1 MKYTSIPLIL
11 ILLSGMSMAYEDQDI
26 DGVEDSIDECPN
38 TPFDALVDKRGCLNT
53 NEPKATTPK
62 SYIGHFTFKVGTDI
76 SSDETYETDSSLNLY
91 ANYSYKNWDISISN
105 SRSVSSNN
113 YTEDNSYSDSD
124 IYVTTGY
131 LFDLSN
137 SQLKL
142 SIGTKI
148 VDDEDSTTSTT
159 NTQQR
164 RGRRIN
170 SVPTENESSSSR
182 DNDYFASLNFSYF
195 LNSKQDI
202 FFYLGHTLSGD
213 SDEMDYEDYSSL
225 SLGTG
230 YSLNSSWYSSL
241 SYNYT
246 GSIYPDG
253 EAQQGITWFNSYSFN
268 KNLFATA
275 SYTYALDDS
284 SYDNT
289 LSFALGVRF

>member
-1 MKYTSIPLIL
+1 MNYTSIPLIFL
-11 ILLSGMSMAYEDQDI
+11 LLSNISIAYEDNDI
-26 DGVEDSIDECPN
+26 DGVEDSVDECPN
-38 TPFDALVDKRGCLNT
+38 TPFDALVNEKGCADNQISVIIPNRGNFIF
-53 NEPKATTPK
+53 K
-62 SYIGHFTFKVGTDI
+62 IGSDI
-76 SSDETYETDSSLNLY
+76 SIDETYDNESSLNLY

-105 SRSVSSNN
+105 SRSVSSNS
-113 YTEDNSYSDSD
+113 YTEDNSYSDND
-124 IYVTTGY
+124 IYITTGY
-131 LFDLSN
+131 LFNLSS

-148 VDDEDSTTSTT
+148 VDDEESTTSTT

-170 SVPTENESSSSR
+170 SVPTEEQSSSSR

-202 FFYLGHTLSGD
+202 FFYLGYTISGD
-213 SDEMDYEDYSSL
+213 SDEMDYEDYSFF

-230 YSLNSSWYSSL
+230 YSLYSSWYSSL

-253 EAQQGITWFNSYSFN
+253 EAQQGITWFNSYSFT
-268 KNLFATA
+268 KNFFATA
-275 SYTYALDDS
+275 SYTYALDDF

-289 LSFALGVRF
+289 FSLSLGLKF